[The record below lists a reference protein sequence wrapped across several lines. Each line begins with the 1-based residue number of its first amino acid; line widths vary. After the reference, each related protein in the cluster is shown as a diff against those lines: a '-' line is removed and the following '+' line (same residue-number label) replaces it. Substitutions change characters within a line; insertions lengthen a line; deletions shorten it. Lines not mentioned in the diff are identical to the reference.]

1 MDTAA
6 LRAWL
11 EDLPAGTLLPAG
23 ELVAHLDTAGSPGI
37 NPAERTPEPTA
48 AERLW
53 SCPDHTR
60 YTVKDLAACL
70 GRPTSYIYALTS
82 AKAIPFTKL
91 DGQITFIASEIRR
104 WLVEREERVSL

>member
-23 ELVAHLDTAGSPGI
+23 ELVARLDTAGSPGI
-37 NPAERTPEPTA
+37 NPAERTA

-104 WLVEREERVSL
+104 WLVEREELVSL